1 MGITLNQESG
11 ESTRTYDNVVMT
23 TTEELTEGRRSL
35 TNSWAI
41 YDVEHPSRYPDEA
54 PSHPVLQIST
64 YHYKERKMLVTSI
77 TRITSNGRINRYVVE
92 IGNGDTC
99 PVSSYVGERIA
110 RYSEKALRAR
120 HAQMLEETKVYQD
133 QLIQWAAAAKH
144 D

>member
-1 MGITLNQESG
+1 MGIILKQDTG
-11 ESTRTYDNVVMT
+11 TFVRTYDNVVMVI
-23 TTEELTEGRRSL
+23 TEKLDEGRRSL
-35 TNSWAI
+35 MNSWHI
-41 YDVEHPSRYPDEA
+41 YDVEHPARYEGE
-54 PSHPVLQIST
+54 PSAHPVLEIST
-64 YHYKERKMLVTSI
+64 HHDKDRKMLVTSVH
-77 TRITSNGRINRYVVE
+77 RITTDGRINRYVVE
-92 IGNGDTC
+92 VGNGDTC